1 MVAIRH
7 VRHATLELQFA
18 ETRVLVDPMLGAPG
32 DIDPIPNTPN
42 QRENPLVP
50 LPALALDA
58 VDAVLVTHLHRDH
71 FDAAARERLDP
82 DVPILCQPED
92 VESIEEDFDDVRPV
106 ADDLEFAEVSVTRTP
121 ARHGH
126 GELAEQMGP
135 VSGFVLEDSEGRS
148 PSGNRPKAGDSEERL
163 YVAGDTVWYDA
174 VAETLAEFQPDVAV
188 VNAGAAQFTEGEPI
202 TMTKEEVV
210 TFAEATDADVV
221 AVHMDAINHCLL
233 SRVELE
239 EHLADVGLE
248 ARVAVPR
255 DGASA
260 R

>member
-1 MVAIRH
+1 MVAIRL

-18 ETRVLVDPMLGAPG
+18 ETRVLVDPMLGEPG

-71 FDAAARERLDP
+71 FDDTARERLDD
-82 DVPILCQPED
+82 DVPVLCQPED
-92 VESIEEDFDDVRPV
+92 AESIAEDFDDVRPI
-106 ADDLEFAEVSVTRTP
+106 DDATEFAELSITRTP

-135 VSGFVLEDSEGRS
+135 VSGFVLDD
-148 PSGNRPKAGDSEERL
+148 GDERVYL
-163 YVAGDTVWYDA
+163 AGDTVWYDA
-174 VAETLAEFQPDVAV
+174 VEATLDAHEPDVAV
-188 VNAGAAQFTEGEPI
+188 VNAGAAQFLEGEPI

-210 TFAEATDADVV
+210 TFAGATDADVV
-221 AVHMDAINHCLL
+221 AVHMGAINHCLL
-233 SRVELE
+233 SRVELA
-239 EHLADVGLE
+239 EHLADAGLDGQ
-248 ARVAVPR
+248 VVVPR

>member
-7 VRHATLELQFA
+7 VRHATLELQFTD
-18 ETRVLVDPMLGAPG
+18 TRVLVDPMLGAPG

-50 LPALALDA
+50 LPALAVNA
-58 VDAVLVTHLHRDH
+58 IDAVLVTHLHRDH
-71 FDAAARERLDP
+71 FDDAARERLDA
-82 DVPILCQPED
+82 DVPILCQPAD
-92 VESIEEDFDDVRPV
+92 ADSLAADFDDVRPV
-106 ADDLEFAEVSVTRTP
+106 EDTLEFAELTVTRTP

-126 GELAEQMGP
+126 GALADEMGP
-135 VSGFVLEDSEGRS
+135 VSGFVLDDGEGRS
-148 PSGNRPKAGDSEERL
+148 PSGNRSKAGDDESV

-174 VAETLAEFQPDVAV
+174 VAETLETYAPDVAI
-188 VNAGAAQFTEGEPI
+188 VNAGAAQFLEGDPI

-210 TFAEATDADVV
+210 TFTEATDADVI

-239 EHLADVGLE
+239 QHLEEVGLDD
-248 ARVAVPR
+248 RVVVPR
-255 DGASA
+255 DGDSV

>member
-50 LPALALDA
+50 LPALASNA

-71 FDAAARERLDP
+71 FDDAARERLDA
-82 DVPILCQPED
+82 DVPVLCQPED
-92 VESIEEDFDDVRPV
+92 VESIEADFEDVRPV
-106 ADDLEFAEVSVTRTP
+106 DDTLEFAELSVTRTP

-126 GELAEQMGP
+126 GALADEMAP
-135 VSGFVLEDSEGRS
+135 VSGFVLDDGT
-148 PSGNRPKAGDSEERL
+148 ERV

-174 VAETLAEFQPDVAV
+174 VAETLERYTPDVAI

-202 TMTKEEVV
+202 TMTKEEVA
-210 TFAEATDADVV
+210 TFTEATDADVI

-239 EHLADVGLE
+239 AHLEEVGLGD
-248 ARVAVPR
+248 RVAVPR
-255 DGASA
+255 DGESV